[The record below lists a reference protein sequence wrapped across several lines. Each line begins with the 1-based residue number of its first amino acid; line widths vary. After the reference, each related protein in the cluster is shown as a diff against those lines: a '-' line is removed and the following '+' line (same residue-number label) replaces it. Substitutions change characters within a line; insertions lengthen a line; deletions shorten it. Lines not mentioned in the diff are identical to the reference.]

1 VPLYCFCSFFAHSRE
16 RQWTRSMV
24 LCVGSMADE
33 QRTNE
38 QAAVE
43 FWARARKQNGG
54 KAMDKVDNLVSGV
67 NG

>member
-1 VPLYCFCSFFAHSRE
+1 
-16 RQWTRSMV
+16 MV